1 MDFST
6 RKTIRG
12 LGIVGIVMLMIIGYL
27 LVVQPFM
34 AQSTKYSAELNQVS
48 SDRDTAKNKLTLLQ
62 SQKDTIDQVE
72 EHDDE
77 LSTKYPGS
85 IDTPSFVSDLN
96 SAARRSGSKITQVSV
111 SIPTIVT
118 NAGGT
123 DAVTPPAG
131 DTATP
136 SATPPAGN
144 ASATDSTGVQAAPAP
159 GAESSSSLASVTVDI
174 TAEGSVDD
182 LTKFT
187 QELLRI
193 DRNVTVNS
201 VNLSREGEDRK
212 KGTATFSATSYIYKT
227 IPKVSETQENPVDD
241 SSQSDT
247 NPPASP
253 AP

>member
-12 LGIVGIVMLMIIGYL
+12 LGIVGILMLMIIGYL

-34 AQSTKYSAELNQVS
+34 AQSAKYSAELNQVS
-48 SDRDTAKNKLTLLQ
+48 SDRDTAKNKLNILQ
-62 SQKDTIDQVE
+62 AQKETIDQVE

-77 LSTKYPGS
+77 LSKKYPGS
-85 IDTPSFVSDLN
+85 IDTPAFVSDLN
-96 SAARRSGSKITQVSV
+96 SAASRSGSKITQVSV
-111 SIPTIVT
+111 SIPSIVT

-123 DAVTPPAG
+123 DAVTPPAEAAP
-131 DTATP
+131 ATGAE
-136 SATPPAGN
+136 SAPAQ
-144 ASATDSTGVQAAPAP
+144 GVEAAPAP

-174 TAEGSVDD
+174 TAEGSVND

-193 DRNVTVNS
+193 DRNMTVNS
-201 VNLSREGEDRK
+201 VNLSREGENRN
-212 KGTATFSATSYIYKT
+212 KGTATFSATSYIYNT
-227 IPKVSETQENPVDD
+227 IPKVSEAQETPADD

-253 AP
+253 SS